1 MAKSKNEFDTVMS
14 MLNLSEY
21 MGKWVALV
29 DNEIVST
36 GDSGKEVFM
45 EARKKYPDRE
55 PFIMKVPRNEVM
67 LL

>member
-1 MAKSKNEFDTVMS
+1 MSKTKNEFDTAMS

-45 EARKKYPDRE
+45 EARKRHPDRE